1 MRYYR
6 LLIGFLLFYWAVS
19 LHGLANVPHVQGDE
33 PWLASAAWKLANSG
47 VLGSDMFSGFQRMDE
62 RSYGFMPLQPV
73 AVALAL
79 RLGGLGLFQARF
91 VSALMGLLVL
101 ALTYALGKRL
111 SGAAV
116 GGTAVALLLLW
127 RTTTLTPMLISGIL
141 FVDVARIAR
150 YDMFVPV
157 FGLAALHGYISA
169 HRQGEWWRYMLA
181 GGLAALSALANVY
194 GAFWLGVLLIL
205 LLWNREGWLAIL
217 FLLAGAAI
225 VWSPYVLYI
234 WQDIPSWRG
243 QLLVY
248 PSRYELLSWR
258 WYLLNIAREPY
269 RYAPGLGGHVWKLF
283 ARPGLLLLLAV
294 PLSLALLTRRA
305 IWRREWA
312 ARVLVTPALLLP
324 LLFALL
330 IFSKY
335 INYLV
340 TIVPVWAVAVAWV
353 GVMAWQQRP
362 YRWIRPYHWTRPLV
376 TTITILIL
384 LEGIV
389 RHRALWQAGLSIHP
403 YHPFIGQ
410 VRQYIPD
417 GARIL
422 GPHAF
427 WLGLDDFAYRSWFVP
442 LAQHQAASA
451 DPRLSLPEAL
461 TAVDPS
467 VILVDNGIQ
476 RMWTADPNMAQLMAE
491 WMADAGFERQG
502 VVVDA
507 TYGRVEI
514 WVRR

>member
-1 MRYYR
+1 MRYYW
-6 LLIGFLLFYWAVS
+6 LLLWLLLFYWAVS
-19 LHGLANVPHVQGDE
+19 LHGLANVPRVQEDE
-33 PWLASAAWKLANSG
+33 PWLASAAWKLATTG
-47 VLGSDMFSGFQRMDE
+47 VLGSDMFAGFHRMDQ
-62 RSYGFMPLQPV
+62 RAYGYMPIQPM
-73 AVALAL
+73 AMALML
-79 RLGGLGLFQARF
+79 RLVGLGLFPARL
-91 VSALMGLLVL
+91 VSVIMGLLTL

-111 SGAAV
+111 SGEVV
-116 GGTAVALLLLW
+116 GVTAVALLLLW
-127 RTTTLTPMLISGIL
+127 RTTALVPMLISGIL

-169 HRQGEWWRYMLA
+169 HRQGAWWRYMLA

-194 GAFWLGVLLIL
+194 GAFWLGALLIL
-205 LLWNREGWLAIL
+205 LLWNREGWRAIL
-217 FLLAGAAI
+217 FLLVGAAI
-225 VWSPYVLYI
+225 VWSPYALYI
-234 WQDIPSWRG
+234 WQDISSWRG

-269 RYAPGLGGHVWKLF
+269 RYAPGLDGNLWNLL
-283 ARPGLLLLLAV
+283 ARPGLQLLLLAV
-294 PLSLALLTRRA
+294 PLSLAVFARRA
-305 IWRREWA
+305 IWRQDWA
-312 ARVLVTPALLLP
+312 ARVLVTPALFLP

-362 YRWIRPYHWTRPLV
+362 YRWTRPLLI
-376 TTITILIL
+376 TIAILIL
-384 LEGIV
+384 LEGIA

-403 YHPFIGQ
+403 YRPFIGQ
-410 VRQYIPD
+410 IRQYIPD

-422 GPHAF
+422 GPHTF
-427 WLGLDDFAYRSWFVP
+427 WLGLDDFEYRSWFVP

-451 DPRLSLPEAL
+451 DPRLPLPEAL
-461 TAVDPS
+461 TAVDPTT
-467 VILVDNGIQ
+467 ILVDQATQAIWNANPQMGQ
-476 RMWTADPNMAQLMAE
+476 SFFDWRAE
-491 WMADAGFERQG
+491 TGFVLQG
-502 VVVDA
+502 VVVDE

-514 WVRR
+514 WVRP

>member
-73 AVALAL
+73 TVALAL

-91 VSALMGLLVL
+91 VSVLMGLLVL
-101 ALTYALGKRL
+101 ALTFALGKRL

-116 GGTAVALLLLW
+116 GVTAVALLLLW
-127 RTTTLTPMLISGIL
+127 RTTALIPMLVSGIL

-194 GAFWLGVLLIL
+194 GAFWLGVLLFL
-205 LLWNREGWLAIL
+205 LLWNREGWRAIL
-217 FLLAGAAI
+217 FLLVGAAI
-225 VWSPYVLYI
+225 VWSPYALYI

-258 WYLLNIAREPY
+258 WYLLNIAHEPY
-269 RYAPGLGGHVWKLF
+269 RYAPGLGGHLWKLF
-283 ARPGLLLLLAV
+283 ARPGLLLLLLAV
-294 PLSLALLTRRA
+294 PLSLAVLTARA
-305 IWRREWA
+305 IWRRDWA
-312 ARVLVTPALLLP
+312 ARMLVSPALLLP
-324 LLFALL
+324 ALFALL

-362 YRWIRPYHWTRPLV
+362 YRWARPCLA
-376 TTITILIL
+376 IIALFIL
-384 LEGIV
+384 LEGAGRQTV
-389 RHRALWQAGLSIHP
+389 LWRAEQGIRP
-403 YHPFIGQ
+403 YRPFIGQ
-410 VRQYIPD
+410 VRQHIPD

-422 GPHAF
+422 GPHTF
-427 WLGLDDFAYRSWFVP
+427 WLGLNDFEYRSWFVP
-442 LAQHQAASA
+442 LAQNKAASA

-461 TAVDPS
+461 TAVDPTT
-467 VILVDNGIQ
+467 ILVDQATQAIWNANQQMGQ
-476 RMWTADPNMAQLMAE
+476 SFFDWRAE
-491 WMADAGFERQG
+491 TGFVLQG
-502 VVVDA
+502 VVVDE

-514 WVRR
+514 WVRP